1 MTTKHPSD
9 DELQQYVL
17 NDGSINKDIAAHIN
31 ACEDCKGRVE
41 TYRVLIMGIEQLP
54 VPVFEFDLQELVLS
68 QLPAP
73 VEKNKESNLSPW
85 VFIGP
90 SVITAGLI
98 IYFFGGYFPRLLT
111 GIATLANGLVVVS
124 ACILATAS
132 PRRGAPSELE
142 TVPMMWDRAGSTAS
156 MHRAAH
162 AIRRQR
168 LPRLRMRPH
177 RALSS
182 DIARN
187 WMAYAASRS

>member
-31 ACEDCKGRVE
+31 ACEDCKARVE

-54 VPVFEFDLQELVLS
+54 VPVFEFDLPELVLS
-68 QLPAP
+68 RLPTP

-90 SVITAGLI
+90 SVITGGLI

-111 GIATLANGLVVVS
+111 GIATLANGLIVVS
-124 ACILATAS
+124 ACILATVL
-132 PRRGAPSELE
+132 GIDMYKTYKKKINTL
-142 TVPMMWDRAGSTAS
+142 D
-156 MHRAAH
+156 
-162 AIRRQR
+162 
-168 LPRLRMRPH
+168 L
-177 RALSS
+177 
-182 DIARN
+182 
-187 WMAYAASRS
+187 Y